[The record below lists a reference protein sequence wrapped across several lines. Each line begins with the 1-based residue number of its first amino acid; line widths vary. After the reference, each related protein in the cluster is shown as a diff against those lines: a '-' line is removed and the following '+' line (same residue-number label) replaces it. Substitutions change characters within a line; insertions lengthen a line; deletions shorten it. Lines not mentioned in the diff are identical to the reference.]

1 MKKGCIIFLILNVLT
16 TSALFVGGF
25 ILNSEEQESDK
36 QNSTE
41 SSPSKDSL
49 SPKDNLSYLKDE
61 THFVAQEKQ
70 KGKLKTD
77 VTYYLAEKGYT
88 LSKNTEITVI
98 CQTDEQNTLMEDKD
112 GNRFTIPSR
121 SVETQRPLKM
131 INPNYHYYMG
141 GTWLHTFDPYKRPI
155 TEIISKW
162 GDYTL
167 CNKQEGSYTFPYLTH
182 VSGISRG
189 HSVTLL
195 TDEKGIVT
203 GSRCSNESSN
213 LFGFLFF
220 YSDILSLN
228 VYEPQGT
235 LLIEPGTDTDNSG
248 SIIEGIYMY
257 VLYTIPAAILLFVI
271 LWGMMIVRI
280 VPNNIINFTL
290 RAGTFL
296 IIYVLSIIFLEHYHS
311 VWLILFPCYMGV
323 GYMLIRGL
331 KNYLNLEARCT
342 RCHAINSINR
352 HKEETG
358 RERTIRKCN
367 IHFHLEAN
375 GDITHSAYVYNETTV
390 HYHHKDVCEK
400 CKYTQEY
407 NSDTVLKKS
416 IEECPH
422 CGSTDICKEMDID
435 NIKYKGGK
443 ITFDYAYQEYCTLC
457 NESIWEGN
465 GSYYFNAP
473 KPANTPKRRT
483 PISNTTPQSQDN
495 TFRHGYECRYFD
507 SGLSNQMGTGI
518 CIKTGCDQ
526 NGDKCNKEGGYCPW
540 FELRN

>member
-1 MKKGCIIFLILNVLT
+1 
-16 TSALFVGGF
+16 
-25 ILNSEEQESDK
+25 
-36 QNSTE
+36 
-41 SSPSKDSL
+41 
-49 SPKDNLSYLKDE
+49 
-61 THFVAQEKQ
+61 
-70 KGKLKTD
+70 
-77 VTYYLAEKGYT
+77 
-88 LSKNTEITVI
+88 
-98 CQTDEQNTLMEDKD
+98 MEDKD

-422 CGSTDICKEMDID
+422 CGSTDISKEMDIKSTVPYATNRYGKEMD
-435 NIKYKGGK
+435 RIISMPQNLQIHQRDALQFLTQLLSLKIILLDTDMNVVTLIVDFLIKW
-443 ITFDYAYQEYCTLC
+443 AQEYVSKQGVTKMEI
-457 NESIWEGN
+457 NVTKKEVT
-465 GSYYFNAP
+465 A
-473 KPANTPKRRT
+473 
-483 PISNTTPQSQDN
+483 
-495 TFRHGYECRYFD
+495 HGLNYE
-507 SGLSNQMGTGI
+507 
-518 CIKTGCDQ
+518 IKHI
-526 NGDKCNKEGGYCPW
+526 
-540 FELRN
+540 

>member
-1 MKKGCIIFLILNVLT
+1 
-16 TSALFVGGF
+16 
-25 ILNSEEQESDK
+25 
-36 QNSTE
+36 
-41 SSPSKDSL
+41 
-49 SPKDNLSYLKDE
+49 
-61 THFVAQEKQ
+61 
-70 KGKLKTD
+70 
-77 VTYYLAEKGYT
+77 
-88 LSKNTEITVI
+88 
-98 CQTDEQNTLMEDKD
+98 
-112 GNRFTIPSR
+112 
-121 SVETQRPLKM
+121 
-131 INPNYHYYMG
+131 
-141 GTWLHTFDPYKRPI
+141 
-155 TEIISKW
+155 
-162 GDYTL
+162 
-167 CNKQEGSYTFPYLTH
+167 
-182 VSGISRG
+182 
-189 HSVTLL
+189 
-195 TDEKGIVT
+195 
-203 GSRCSNESSN
+203 
-213 LFGFLFF
+213 
-220 YSDILSLN
+220 
-228 VYEPQGT
+228 
-235 LLIEPGTDTDNSG
+235 
-248 SIIEGIYMY
+248 
-257 VLYTIPAAILLFVI
+257 
-271 LWGMMIVRI
+271 MMIVRI

-422 CGSTDICKEMDID
+422 CGSTDISKEMDID

-457 NESIWEGN
+457 
-465 GSYYFNAP
+465 
-473 KPANTPKRRT
+473 
-483 PISNTTPQSQDN
+483 
-495 TFRHGYECRYFD
+495 
-507 SGLSNQMGTGI
+507 LSLI
-518 CIKTGCDQ
+518 HI
-526 NGDKCNKEGGYCPW
+526 
-540 FELRN
+540 

>member
-1 MKKGCIIFLILNVLT
+1 
-16 TSALFVGGF
+16 
-25 ILNSEEQESDK
+25 
-36 QNSTE
+36 
-41 SSPSKDSL
+41 
-49 SPKDNLSYLKDE
+49 
-61 THFVAQEKQ
+61 
-70 KGKLKTD
+70 
-77 VTYYLAEKGYT
+77 
-88 LSKNTEITVI
+88 
-98 CQTDEQNTLMEDKD
+98 MEDKD

-407 NSDTVLKKS
+407 NSDTVLKK
-416 IEECPH
+416 
-422 CGSTDICKEMDID
+422 
-435 NIKYKGGK
+435 
-443 ITFDYAYQEYCTLC
+443 L
-457 NESIWEGN
+457 
-465 GSYYFNAP
+465 
-473 KPANTPKRRT
+473 
-483 PISNTTPQSQDN
+483 
-495 TFRHGYECRYFD
+495 
-507 SGLSNQMGTGI
+507 
-518 CIKTGCDQ
+518 
-526 NGDKCNKEGGYCPW
+526 
-540 FELRN
+540 